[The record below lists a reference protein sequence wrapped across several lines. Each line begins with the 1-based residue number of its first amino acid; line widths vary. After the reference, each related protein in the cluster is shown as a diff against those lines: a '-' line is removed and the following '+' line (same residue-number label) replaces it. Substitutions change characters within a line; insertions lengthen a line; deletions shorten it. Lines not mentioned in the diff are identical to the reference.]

1 MRAMLLMGISAVYGV
16 VAVAISVYVARLS
29 FATHREKWGTLLG
42 VALLWPA
49 WATALLLA
57 LIDQRLRETDET

>member
-1 MRAMLLMGISAVYGV
+1 MGISAVYGV

-29 FATHREKWGTLLG
+29 FTTRREKWGTLLG
-42 VALLWPA
+42 LALLWPA

-57 LIDQRLRETDET
+57 LIDQRLIKNNET